1 MAAKEAFVSQYDL
14 GDSVDSVDLLI
25 RKHETFTQA
34 LLTQSDRIEQLK
46 IDSGVLSSETL
57 HNELDAEKIRE
68 KYDQILRRHKTLIE
82 NCNSKRRHLEEAR
95 KLQVYFLNLN

>member
-1 MAAKEAFVSQYDL
+1 M

-46 IDSGVLSSETL
+46 IDAAVLKNETL
-57 HNELDAEKIRE
+57 YNEPDAEKISE
-68 KYDQILRRHKTLIE
+68 KYDEILRRHKTLIE

-95 KLQVYFLNLN
+95 KLQVYFQI